1 VLYFLVGTQRAYR
14 ISKLQGG
21 LAMKTSA
28 WSWYVAAAFLSL
40 IYTATAQAIP
50 ITFSFTG
57 GVTNDPFGLSSLG
70 APISG
75 NYTFESTAVDA
86 IPAAN
91 TGSYTSI
98 GPGFGFNATVDGNPF
113 SVSGSLNVSVL
124 NSLIDQYLVTAT
136 DGTLTLELFFQD
148 NTGTALASD
157 ALPLTPP
164 PLAAFAIRE
173 FRLFAPDAE
182 FTGSVDTLVCS
193 AGCNG
198 TGGTIPEPG
207 TLWLLGASLAALL
220 VWRRLVR

>member
-1 VLYFLVGTQRAYR
+1 
-14 ISKLQGG
+14 
-21 LAMKTSA
+21 MKTSA
-28 WSWYVAAAFLSL
+28 WYVAAALLGL

-57 GVTNDPFGLSSLG
+57 GVTNDPFGVSSPG

-75 NYTFESTAVDA
+75 DYTFESTAVDA
-86 IPAAN
+86 IPAAD

-98 GPGFGFNATVDGNPF
+98 GPGFGFNATVDGMPF
-113 SVSGSLNVSVL
+113 SVSGSLNVSVV
-124 NSLIDQYLVTAT
+124 NSLVDQYLVTAT

-148 NTGTALASD
+148 NTGTALTSD

-164 PLAAFAIRE
+164 LLTAFAIRD
-173 FRLFAPDAE
+173 FRLFGPDAE

-193 AGCNG
+193 TGCNG
-198 TGGTIPEPG
+198 GGGTVPEPG

-220 VWRRLVR
+220 VRQRRVR